1 MKKGQLSL
9 AIACLFLF
17 ACQAEPIPELNQAK
31 VQAEPDEEIAQ
42 IFDLPLASDP
52 TIKARR
58 RHFID
63 LQGTREET
71 PYIDH
76 FQTLRQVNQEL
87 TDLQLPSGKMQD
99 LNLPCRYGG

>member
-9 AIACLFLF
+9 ATACLFLF

-42 IFDLPLASDP
+42 IFDLPLTSDP

-58 RHFID
+58 YHFID
-63 LQGTREET
+63 LQGTQENE
-71 PYIDH
+71 PYIDY
-76 FQTLRQVNQEL
+76 FQALRQVNQEL